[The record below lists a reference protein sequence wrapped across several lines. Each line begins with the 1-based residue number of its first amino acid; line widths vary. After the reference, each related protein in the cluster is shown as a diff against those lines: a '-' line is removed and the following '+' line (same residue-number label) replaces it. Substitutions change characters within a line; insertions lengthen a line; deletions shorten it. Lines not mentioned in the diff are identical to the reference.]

1 MERIMGVDFGDV
13 QKEIQ
18 VHFLVLVLCATLFSV
33 GIGLFIYEFVKYG
46 LPNDEALEINEND

>member
-1 MERIMGVDFGDV
+1 
-13 QKEIQ
+13 
-18 VHFLVLVLCATLFSV
+18 VLCATLFSV